1 MTTTPLAVRRLCAAA
16 LASGLLF
23 GATPVVGQADAA
35 PLKSK
40 ATKVEKKIKFSGN
53 LRRN

>member
-1 MTTTPLAVRRLCAAA
+1 MTTTRRLVTAA
-16 LASGLLF
+16 LASGLLL
-23 GATPVVGQADAA
+23 GATPVAGQADAA

-40 ATKVEKKIKFSGN
+40 VAKVEKKIKFSGN